1 MTHFF
6 REISN
11 KLHIAKMKTHLKKNI
26 SAVKYQI
33 LSDTNIFGF
42 ILTNQINYMNLNN
55 LPP

>member
-1 MTHFF
+1 MG
-6 REISN
+6 
-11 KLHIAKMKTHLKKNI
+11 HLKKNI